1 MAEVVIERCDSY
13 SPEVV
18 RRAVDRALATALGPE
33 GDSVNGKRVLLKPNL
48 ISARQPERAITTH
61 PSVVGAVIDYFQDRG
76 AQVFVG
82 DSPAGA
88 LRGVGRIWENTGLLD
103 AARARGA
110 TLVNFDAGGWVLKS
124 VGGRPYAISKAVTD
138 FDRIVNLPKFK
149 THILTVLTAGIKN
162 MFGCVPGF
170 RKSSLHLT
178 NPRPD
183 AMSKVIVDV
192 FSLVKPWVTLV
203 DAVDAMEG
211 NGPSS
216 GRVKHVGLIAAS
228 TDCVALDTILA
239 RIVGIDPRR
248 VPTTRE
254 ACERGLGEGA
264 IEKITLPGT
273 GLEDVMVRD
282 FQVPSNWRFFLIP
295 GGLSGVLRKLVWVK
309 PEVKG
314 DECTGCGDCEA
325 MCPAGAISLGSG
337 RAVIDHTRC
346 TSCLC
351 CHEAC
356 AAGAVDAKL
365 SRLARLI
372 A

>member
-1 MAEVVIERCDSY
+1 M
-13 SPEVV
+13 
-18 RRAVDRALATALGPE
+18 
-33 GDSVNGKRVLLKPNL
+33 
-48 ISARQPERAITTH
+48 
-61 PSVVGAVIDYFQDRG
+61 
-76 AQVFVG
+76 
-82 DSPAGA
+82 
-88 LRGVGRIWENTGLLD
+88 
-103 AARARGA
+103 
-110 TLVNFDAGGWVLKS
+110 VNFDAGGWVLKS
-124 VGGRPYAISKAVTD
+124 VGGRPYAIAKAVTD

-170 RKSSLHLT
+170 RKSSLHLA

-183 AMSKVIVDV
+183 SMSKVIVDV

-216 GRVKHVGLIAAS
+216 GNVRHLGFIAAG

-254 ACERGLGEGA
+254 ACKRGLGEGA
-264 IEKITLPGT
+264 IERITLPGA
-273 GLEDVMVRD
+273 GVEDVRVRG
-282 FQVPSNWRFFLIP
+282 FAVPSNWKFFLIP
-295 GGLSGVLRKLVWVK
+295 GGLSRVLRKIVWVK
-309 PEVKG
+309 PEIKT
-314 DECTGCGDCEA
+314 DECTGCGECES
-325 MCPAGAISLGSG
+325 MCPADAISLGCG
-337 RAVIDHTRC
+337 KAMIDHARC

-356 AAGAVDAKL
+356 TVGAVDAKL